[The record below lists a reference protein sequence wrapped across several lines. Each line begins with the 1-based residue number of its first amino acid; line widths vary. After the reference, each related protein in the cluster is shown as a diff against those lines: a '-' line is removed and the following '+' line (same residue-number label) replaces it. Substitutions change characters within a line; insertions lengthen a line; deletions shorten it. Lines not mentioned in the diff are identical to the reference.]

1 MTTRV
6 DFYQLSRDPVDI
18 TVAKL
23 ARKVL
28 QAGERLVVVS
38 ADEAQRHHLSKVL
51 WEQGGATFL
60 ANGMAGGPHETR
72 QPILISESCAAPN
85 DARMLL
91 VADGVWRD
99 EAPGFE
105 RVLLLFDADRRD
117 AAAELWR
124 RFAKDDAVD
133 NRINKQDQD
142 GAWREGA

>member
-6 DFYQLSRDPVDI
+6 DFYQLSRDPVDV

-38 ADEAQRHHLSKVL
+38 GDEAQRQHLSKVM
-51 WEQGGATFL
+51 WEQSGAAFL
-60 ANGMAGGPHETR
+60 ANGMAGGPHDAR
-72 QPILISESCAAPN
+72 QPILVSDSCAAPN
-85 DARMLL
+85 EARMTLI
-91 VADGVWRD
+91 ADGQWRED
-99 EAPGFE
+99 ALGFK
-105 RVLLLFDADRRD
+105 RVLLLFDAAQREG
-117 AAAELWR
+117 AVELWR

-133 NRINKQDQD
+133 NRINKQDEN